1 MSILLSSNTHLEKS
15 VFVPLLTLL
24 NFFLICT
31 DPPPCDISG
40 LEGALVDQLAEFDA
54 IYKDADYDEITINED
69 VDSEA
74 KGYLR
79 G

>member
-1 MSILLSSNTHLEKS
+1 LLFN
-15 VFVPLLTLL
+15 
-24 NFFLICT
+24 ICT
-31 DPPPCDISG
+31 DPPPCDTSG
-40 LEGALVDQLAEFDA
+40 LEGALEDQLAEFDA